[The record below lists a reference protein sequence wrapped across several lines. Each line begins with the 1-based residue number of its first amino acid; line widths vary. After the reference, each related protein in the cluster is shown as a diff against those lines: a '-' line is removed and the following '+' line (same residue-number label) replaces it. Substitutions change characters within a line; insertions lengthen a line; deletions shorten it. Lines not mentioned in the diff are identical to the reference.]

1 MNNNPSPK
9 VSVLMSVYNGEPFLS
24 DAIKSILNQTF
35 KDLEFIIIDDGS
47 TDRSCDII
55 EKFKANDPRVIFL
68 KQANQGLVA
77 SLNKGLGIAKAPL
90 IARMDAD
97 DIALEK
103 RLEKQ
108 VNYMNSNPEV
118 LALGT
123 AIRIIDKNNSLIK
136 DVIFPSLKED
146 LMELM
151 QLDNQIA
158 HPSVLYR
165 KKSVIN
171 VGGYREILQ
180 RAQDF
185 DLWLRLSEVGPI
197 DNLSEVLLLYRDH
210 PKNIS
215 KVENH
220 SQRIAALCARYSSL
234 RRKENKKDPL
244 DEIEPPLNLEK
255 IQAISL
261 IPKEEMRNFS
271 KQLLKVLSRKKSSF
285 THDEK
290 NSVKFLHTY
299 FRCDILSFLNFKVLR
314 NYIILHYL
322 IYKYH

>member
-9 VSVLMSVYNGEPFLS
+9 VSVLMSVYNEEPFLS

-108 VNYMNSNPEV
+108 VNYMNLNPEV

-180 RAQDF
+180 YAEDF

-197 DNLSEVLLLYRDH
+197 DNLNEVLLHYRDH

-261 IPKEEMRNFS
+261 IPKEEMRNFT

-285 THDEK
+285 THDEQK
-290 NSVKFLHTY
+290 LIKFLHIY

-322 IYKYH
+322 IYKYL